1 MHHKFAIL
9 DKKILISGSFN
20 WTMTAA
26 NGNHE
31 NLIVTNDADL
41 LEAFS
46 GEFEKLWKVFNPT
59 LAIKDARSEE
69 RRDRRLTRV

>member
-26 NGNHE
+26 KGNHE
-31 NLIVTNDADL
+31 NLIVTNDPNL

-46 GEFEKLWKVFNPT
+46 EEFEKLWKVFNPT
-59 LAIKDARSEE
+59 LVIKEGLEE
-69 RRDRRLTRV
+69 RWDHRLTQV